1 MTLVETKNQQSAVIN
16 QKSSIQKR
24 KSKIENRKSEIVRR
38 PRRLRATPAL
48 RAMVRETELNARD
61 FIYPLFVRHGEGRS
75 EIRSMPGVYQL
86 SVPEAVREAEKAS
99 ALGVPAVILFGIP
112 AEKDPIGLENFA
124 EDGIVQQAIR
134 AIKRAIPEMVVV
146 TDVCLCEYTDHGHCG
161 VLNTRTP
168 TSYHPR
174 SGPDVGIPKSGDF
187 GLLRP
192 NLPEGY
198 VLNDET
204 LDILAKVAVSH
215 AECGADIV
223 APSGMMD
230 GMVAAIRGALDEH
243 GFEHLPILSYAVKY
257 ASSFYGPFREAAE
270 GAPKFGDRKSHQMD
284 PANVREAL
292 KEAALD
298 VDEGAD
304 MLMVKPALAYLDVIR
319 VVKDAYPEIPLA
331 AYNVSG
337 EYAMVKAAAANGWI
351 DEAKVTLETLTAMKR
366 AGADLILT
374 YHALDAAKWLK

>member
-1 MTLVETKNQQSAVIN
+1 
-16 QKSSIQKR
+16 
-24 KSKIENRKSEIVRR
+24 
-38 PRRLRATPAL
+38 LRATPAL
-48 RAMVRETELNARD
+48 RALVRETELNVRD
-61 FIYPLFVRHGEGRS
+61 FIYPLFVKHGEGRS

-86 SVPEAVREAEKAS
+86 SVQESVRAAETA
-99 ALGVPAVILFGIP
+99 ACAGVTAVILFGIP
-112 AEKDPIGLENFA
+112 EEKDPIGLENFA
-124 EDGIVQQAIR
+124 ENGIVQQAIR
-134 AIKRAIPEMVVV
+134 AIKREIPEMVVV

-161 VLNTRTP
+161 ILNTGEH
-168 TSYHPR
+168 YQI
-174 SGPDVGIPKSGDF
+174 G
-187 GLLRP
+187 
-192 NLPEGY
+192 LPEGY
-198 VLNDET
+198 VLNDPT
-204 LDILAKVAVSH
+204 LEILAKVAVSH

-230 GMVAAIRGALDEH
+230 GMVAAIRGALDRAGYES
-243 GFEHLPILSYAVKY
+243 LPILSYAVKY

-292 KEAALD
+292 REAALD

-319 VVKDAYPEIPLA
+319 VVKDAFPELPLA

-337 EYAMVKAAAANGWI
+337 EYSMIKAAAAHGWI
-351 DEAKVTLETLTAMKR
+351 DEAKAVLETLTSIKR

-374 YHALDAAKWLK
+374 YHALDAARWLK

>member
-1 MTLVETKNQQSAVIN
+1 MTVRDFVERNSSVVTSRPSLVN
-16 QKSSIQKR
+16 
-24 KSKIENRKSEIVRR
+24 R

-48 RAMVRETELNARD
+48 RALVRETELNPRD
-61 FIYPLFVRHGEGRS
+61 FIYPLFVRHGKGRT

-86 SVPEAVREAEKAS
+86 SVEEAVREADVAMT
-99 ALGVPAVILFGIP
+99 AGVNGVILFGIP
-112 AEKDPIGLENFA
+112 ETKDPIGLENFA
-124 EDGIVQQAIR
+124 DDGIIQQAIR
-134 AIKRAIPEMVVV
+134 AIKNKIPELVVM

-161 VLNTRTP
+161 VLNTGEHFQA
-168 TSYHPR
+168 S
-174 SGPDVGIPKSGDF
+174 
-187 GLLRP
+187 
-192 NLPEGY
+192 LPEGY
-198 VLNDET
+198 VLNDPT
-204 LDILAKVAVSH
+204 LDVLARVAVSH

-230 GMVAAIRGALDEH
+230 GMVSAIRSALDEH
-243 GFEHLPILSYAVKY
+243 GFENTPILSYAVKY

-292 KEAALD
+292 REAALD

-319 VVKDAYPEIPLA
+319 VVKDAFPGLPLA

-337 EYAMVKAAAANGWI
+337 EYAMIKAAAANGWI

-374 YHALDAAKWLK
+374 YHAVEAAKWLK